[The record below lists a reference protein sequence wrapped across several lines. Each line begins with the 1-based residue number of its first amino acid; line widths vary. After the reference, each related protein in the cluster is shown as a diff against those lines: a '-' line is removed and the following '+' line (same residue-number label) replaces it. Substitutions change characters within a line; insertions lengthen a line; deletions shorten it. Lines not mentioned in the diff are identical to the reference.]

1 MPGELLPYLELPLYV
16 KTVQTKPPVKAIPT
30 QATQHVTLQNHYKM
44 IIKIMKK
51 NPQKKVI
58 VLIRFSSFLLIFVS
72 VLKHTYTPKT
82 HDILSTIN
90 RTCITLCFD
99 SCKVGKKCMLE
110 KCKSAN
116 FRMLRVVLRRSVRL
130 NSTLPPTF
138 VSPDVA
144 EVIPEVA
151 STEVATSIFS
161 AVDKGAL
168 DTLPG
173 LMVDLYTTGTFLLFF
188 LRLSNTLLCFK
199 TSL

>member
-1 MPGELLPYLELPLYV
+1 
-16 KTVQTKPPVKAIPT
+16 
-30 QATQHVTLQNHYKM
+30 
-44 IIKIMKK
+44 
-51 NPQKKVI
+51 
-58 VLIRFSSFLLIFVS
+58 
-72 VLKHTYTPKT
+72 
-82 HDILSTIN
+82 
-90 RTCITLCFD
+90 
-99 SCKVGKKCMLE
+99 MLE

-144 EVIPEVA
+144 EVIPEVV